1 MRRLLL
7 LRHAKAERSQA
18 GERDHERI
26 LAARGRG
33 DAPRLGAYM
42 VRHDFTPDLVLVSTS
57 ARTRETWELAATAF
71 EHVPPVKFDE
81 RLYEAGPQP
90 ILKVIKETTPRV
102 GTLLVIGHNPGLQ
115 ELAILLVA
123 VSNSDALLRLKEEF
137 PTASLALINFMVED
151 WSRLH
156 PRAGRLEHF
165 VTPST
170 LAATTD

>member
-7 LRHAKAERSQA
+7 LRHAKAERSRP
-18 GERDHERI
+18 GELDHERT

-33 DAPRLGAYM
+33 DAPRVGAYM
-42 VRHDFTPDLVLVSTS
+42 VRHAFMPDLVLVSTS
-57 ARTRETWELAATAF
+57 ARTRETWELASTAF
-71 EHVPPVKFDE
+71 EEVPPVKFDE
-81 RLYEAGPQP
+81 RIYEAGPQA
-90 ILKVIKETTPRV
+90 ILKVIKETSPHV

-115 ELAILLVA
+115 ELALLLVA
-123 VSNSDALLRLKEEF
+123 VSDSDALLRLKEEF

-165 VTPST
+165 VTPET
-170 LAATTD
+170 LVAATD